1 MLEDEHMSIG
11 AGRGQKRALNF
22 LELELQMSV
31 RHLKWVLGTKF
42 GRLKSSAYSYLLTIS
57 NTCTSM

>member
-1 MLEDEHMSIG
+1 MSIG
-11 AGRGQKRALNF
+11 DGRGQKRALNF